1 MSTFTNTSNTKYLL
15 PFLVPTLVLALALG
29 TLLLIIPKA
38 DLHLFLC
45 QPHTP
50 ILDAI
55 VPFITDLVDW
65 LPYFCVALLLFYRT
79 GWATFLA
86 SNLLLS
92 TLIVQ
97 PIKHLVHA
105 PRPLTWFA
113 ENMPNVNIP
122 LVDGVRMNYWLS
134 FPSGHTTTFF
144 VLFFTL
150 SIILCAENIKGK
162 YILSLICVFCATFGA
177 YTRIYL
183 SQHFALDIF
192 AGICIAIFSTLLLYF
207 FLVKKTKDTLFW
219 DWKLQNIKK
228 NALNLHFFVKIFGH
242 IKKKQYLCTRF
253 RKGSAHTKK

>member
-1 MSTFTNTSNTKYLL
+1 MTTIGTNKLEMKYLF
-15 PFLVPTLVLALALG
+15 PFLVPTIVLALILG
-29 TLLLIIPKA
+29 IMLLVLPKA
-38 DLHLFLC
+38 ELHLTLC
-45 QPHTP
+45 KPHTAFLDSLVP
-50 ILDAI
+50 I
-55 VPFITDLVDW
+55 ITNLVDW
-65 LPYFCVALLLFYRT
+65 LPYLVVLLLLFYRA

-97 PIKHLVHA
+97 PIKHIICA

-113 ENMPNVNIP
+113 ENMPDVSLP
-122 LVDGVRMNYWLS
+122 LVEGVRMNHWLS

-162 YILSLICVFCATFGA
+162 NILSFICFLCASFGA

-192 AGICIAIFSTLLLYF
+192 AGIWIAIFSTLILYF
-207 FLVKKTKDTLFW
+207 FLVRRTK
-219 DWKLQNIKK
+219 N
-228 NALNLHFFVKIFGH
+228 
-242 IKKKQYLCTRF
+242 TRF
-253 RKGSAHTKK
+253 WNWNVRKLRK